1 MVLVVLFPLPDEKN
15 VDVKT
20 IFTCSQTCLLE
31 MNPRVLALHRI
42 ETRIASRQA
51 TALDNEKPAAIAA
64 QGVGAGRGRGVVVLS
79 PTQVLALEQV
89 CCGEVG
95 AAHDADEVPEQ
106 VAALLLNGGDVHIG
120 WLGCL

>member
-31 MNPRVLALHRI
+31 MKLRMLTLHPL

-51 TALDNEKPAAIAA
+51 SALNNEK
-64 QGVGAGRGRGVVVLS
+64 
-79 PTQVLALEQV
+79 
-89 CCGEVG
+89 
-95 AAHDADEVPEQ
+95 H
-106 VAALLLNGGDVHIG
+106 
-120 WLGCL
+120 

>member
-31 MNPRVLALHRI
+31 MKLRVLTLHRI

-51 TALDNEKPAAIAA
+51 TALDNEK
-64 QGVGAGRGRGVVVLS
+64 
-79 PTQVLALEQV
+79 
-89 CCGEVG
+89 
-95 AAHDADEVPEQ
+95 H
-106 VAALLLNGGDVHIG
+106 
-120 WLGCL
+120 